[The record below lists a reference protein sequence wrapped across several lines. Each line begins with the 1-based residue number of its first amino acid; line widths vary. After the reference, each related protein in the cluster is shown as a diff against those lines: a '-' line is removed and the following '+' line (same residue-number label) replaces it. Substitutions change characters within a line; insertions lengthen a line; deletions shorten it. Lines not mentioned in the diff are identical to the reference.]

1 LRRAYALYVD
11 RLLFDDTVGTLQR
24 RIVRSGGG
32 VDVRRRLSQV
42 AAKHRSP

>member
-1 LRRAYALYVD
+1 MLYVD

-24 RIVRSGGG
+24 RIVRSGV
-32 VDVRRRLSQV
+32 VDDVGKRLTEV